1 MGEPEKQTDAAPPG
15 AGGISMTTVT
25 GQLKPPGGDPPKAEG
40 FSPPTEADISP
51 TKQTEVASPMT
62 AAIIKAPLRFE
73 GNILKELTGF
83 DGWMWTD
90 EELEEVG
97 RLFESC
103 GFTANPMVQIA
114 LLLMTLHMTKA
125 MGWVAIRRSQ
135 RQTDS
140 LDAELPH
147 GIAQTE

>member
-1 MGEPEKQTDAAPPG
+1 MAEGDQQTDAQPPG
-15 AGGISMTTVT
+15 EGGIQMKTVV
-25 GQLKPPGGDPPKAEG
+25 GQVKAPGAEAPKSEG
-40 FSPPTEADISP
+40 FSPPTEADVST
-51 TKQTEVASPMT
+51 TKQSQVPSAMT

-83 DGWMWTD
+83 EGWMWTD

-103 GFTANPMVQIA
+103 GFTANPMVQVV

-125 MGWVAIRRSQ
+125 MGWIALRRSQ
-135 RQTDS
+135 RKTDS

-147 GIAQTE
+147 AVATTE